1 MVKRRVLLAVFG
13 LCLVLGFSALGRWQW
28 NRGLEKQAM
37 LEAAVVARAEA
48 PWPLSAAA
56 SGEGVNRAAGQG
68 RFLDTPPLWLD
79 NQRRGARV
87 GVRLYCAFQPHSGP
101 ALLVDLGWL
110 PLPGDR
116 KLPREACPR
125 GEAQLAGLLSPPPA
139 VGLKLGEGLQSRDG
153 GQRWLALHLEPANVA
168 RAWGLSALAPRVLRL
183 DPSLPLGHERDLEVL
198 ANTLPPEKHRG
209 YAIQW
214 FGLAIATLVV
224 ILLLW
229 FRKRP

>member
-1 MVKRRVLLAVFG
+1 MKRRVLLAVFG

-28 NRGLEKQAM
+28 NRGIEKQAM
-37 LEAAVVARAEA
+37 VDAATAARAEA

-56 SGEGVNRAAGQG
+56 TAEGVNRAAGRG
-68 RFLDTPPLWLD
+68 RFVDTPPLWLD
-79 NQRRGARV
+79 NQRRGPRV
-87 GVRLYCAFQPHSGP
+87 GVRLYCAFKPHDGSP
-101 ALLVDLGWL
+101 LLVDLGWL

-116 KLPREACPR
+116 RLPREACPTGDAR
-125 GEAQLAGLLSPPPA
+125 LHGLLSPPPA
-139 VGLKLGEGLQSRDG
+139 VGIRLGEGLESRDG
-153 GQRWLALHLEPANVA
+153 GQRWLALHLEPEAVA
-168 RAWGLSALAPRVLRL
+168 RAWGLPALAPRVLRL
-183 DPSLPLGHERDLEVL
+183 DPALPIGHERDLEVL

-214 FGLAIATLVV
+214 YGLAFATFVA